1 MSKEGLGDEKAGLGY
16 EVDPHGGGDDVASG
30 LGGRVLWTRGF
41 SGGIVG
47 APRTPPV
54 ALEGGRSILR
64 RMTDDR
70 SPQQTSDSSP
80 SAVPLALPLATP
92 PGSVDEAATARYDA
106 AYYAHGCGD
115 RPYARDEVWLGFFG
129 DVAER
134 IVADIAPRTVL
145 DAGCA
150 MGFLVE
156 TLRARGVE
164 AWGVDVS
171 EYAISQVHG
180 SVREHCAVGSILE
193 PFERRYDLITCI
205 EVLEHLD
212 AVAGAKAIANLCAA
226 TDDVL
231 FSSTP
236 EDFREPTHENVQP
249 PDYWAAAF
257 ARHGFYRDVD
267 FDGSFL
273 TPWAV
278 RFRRHDGPMA
288 PVIAAYERALW
299 WMRQENAQRR
309 EAVAE
314 SEREGRELRVLRE
327 RVAGMEEELAGVRE
341 EVARL
346 RGERAAAVAEAERE
360 ASRRGWIARL
370 EGRLRHLRR

>member
-1 MSKEGLGDEKAGLGY
+1 
-16 EVDPHGGGDDVASG
+16 
-30 LGGRVLWTRGF
+30 
-41 SGGIVG
+41 VG
-47 APRTPPV
+47 
-54 ALEGGRSILR
+54 
-64 RMTDDR
+64 
-70 SPQQTSDSSP
+70 
-80 SAVPLALPLATP
+80 
-92 PGSVDEAATARYDA
+92 EAAPARYDA

-129 DVAER
+129 DVADR

-156 TLRARGVE
+156 TLHERGIE
-164 AWGVDVS
+164 AWGVDIS
-171 EYAISQVHG
+171 KYAIEQVHE
-180 SVREHCAVGSILE
+180 SVGDFCAVGSILE
-193 PFERRYDLITCI
+193 PFEQRFDLITCI

-212 AVAGAKAIANLCAA
+212 AADGAKAIANLCAA

-278 RFRRHDGPMA
+278 RFRRHEGPIA

-299 WMRQENAQRR
+299 WLKQENAQRR

-314 SEREGRELRVLRE
+314 SEREGLELRALRE
-327 RVAGMEEELAGVRE
+327 RVAGMEAELVRVGEEA
-341 EVARL
+341 ARL
-346 RGERAAAVAEAERE
+346 RGERDAAVGEARASEARE
-360 ASRRGWIARL
+360 ASGWGPRL
-370 EGRLRHLRR
+370 VRLLRRR